1 MPVHTLTQA
10 LLSQLEPG
18 VWRSGVE
25 LATVFNVSRTSVWK
39 AAQTLKLQGYPL
51 EANTQGYRLEADAPL
66 GVSGVTYLGSVGS
79 TMDEARALARGG
91 ATEFTVVLA
100 ERQTAGRGRRGRIWQ
115 SPTGAGLY
123 FTMVLRP
130 RVSLS
135 SLSLLPLLAGACV
148 QRAVRLETGM
158 QPVLKWSNDVLSTD
172 GRKLAGV
179 LLEAE
184 IEDGAARFVLMGMG
198 VNVRHQDFPA
208 ELNAASLEDF
218 VVSVHRRQLLQCILA
233 TFETAYLRFL
243 ETPETAVELWREA
256 NGTLGRVVRVVEP
269 SGDTWDGTALDVTG
283 DGGLQIQTR
292 SGVRTV
298 FAGDVSLRHLEMAK
312 EQL

>member
-1 MPVHTLTQA
+1 VPVNALTQA
-10 LLSQLEPG
+10 LLSHLEPE

-25 LATVFNVSRTSVWK
+25 LATVLKVSRTSVWK
-39 AAQTLKLQGYPL
+39 AAQNLKLQGYPL

-66 GVSGVTYLGSVGS
+66 GVAGVTYLGSVGS
-79 TMDEARALARGG
+79 TMDEARVLARGG
-91 ATEFTVVLA
+91 GSEFTAVLA

-130 RVSLS
+130 RVPLS

-148 QRAVRLETGM
+148 QRAINLETGL
-158 QPVLKWSNDVLSTD
+158 QTVLKWSNDVLSAD

-208 ELNAASLEDF
+208 ELNASSLEDF
-218 VVSVHRRQLLQCILA
+218 VGGVHRRELLQGILA
-233 TFETAYLRFL
+233 TFKTEYLRFL
-243 ETPETAVELWREA
+243 ETPETAVRLWREA

-269 SGDTWDGTALDVTG
+269 SGETWDGTALDVTG
-283 DGGLQIQTR
+283 DGGLKIATQ
-292 SGVRTV
+292 SGVKTV

-312 EQL
+312 EQV